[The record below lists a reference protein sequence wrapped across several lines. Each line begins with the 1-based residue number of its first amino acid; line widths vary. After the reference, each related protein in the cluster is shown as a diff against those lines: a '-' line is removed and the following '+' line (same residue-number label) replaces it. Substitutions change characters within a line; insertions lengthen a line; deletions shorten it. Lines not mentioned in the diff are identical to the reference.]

1 MSMFDNFS
9 PATQYQSNICCDY
22 KQPLYTYD
30 YRPPFVVKD
39 KQGNISQYLWS
50 DEDEFIL
57 TVDINNNI
65 YVPVTSYVFNESGQ
79 IPEETLPAV
88 DNQFAYNTSDV
99 LCWKYNSKTTPHWIL
114 QSQLYVLE
122 NPGKLVTL
130 TYSMTDKVITARI
143 LNFRN
148 EELYNTSNNV
158 EAKFDINAKATPLL
172 LQGQY
177 FLEILVSSNN
187 NVILMKR
194 IPITI
199 SSVSAIN
206 AAYSKVSQ
214 GCYDEQDLQ
223 EQFIDYIISEL
234 NEHIKDFNNPHKVT
248 KEQVGLGNVDN
259 TSDLDKPISVA
270 QDNRFKE
277 IEQAV
282 LNVGTSSNR
291 YTDEQIAIE
300 KGERI
305 EGDAASNRY
314 TDSQINIVEGKLNT
328 ETVERVAADKAL
340 DNKIDSITAVQIR
353 NKGVIECT
361 ETEVQTV
368 ATQYMIDNYQRQ
380 PKNFDGLVITVTD
393 KSNDKILYIYSEA
406 SNIWINSGI
415 NDVDLS
421 DYYTKEQIDEKL
433 TATNQSIQQEV
444 IDRTNADIALGA
456 RIDNVSESLTNE
468 ITRAIA
474 AENTNKAA
482 IETETTNRENADK
495 TLQDNINAEKDRA
508 LAAELENRN
517 LINTEIVER
526 KTAITNLNK
535 QVMLFD
541 IYSTETEFKTISV
554 LVPNE
559 DEPTLTTYYLDGGD
573 ARR

>member
-30 YRPPFVVKD
+30 YKPPFIVKD

-50 DEDEFIL
+50 DEDNFTL
-57 TVDINNNI
+57 AVDINNNV
-65 YVPVTSYVFNESGQ
+65 YVPTTSYVFNESGQ
-79 IPEETLPAV
+79 TPDETLPAV
-88 DNQFAYNTSDV
+88 DNQFAYNTTDV
-99 LCWKYNSKTTPHWIL
+99 LCWKYNSKTNPHWTV
-114 QSQLYVLE
+114 QSELYVLE
-122 NPGKLVTL
+122 NLGKLITL
-130 TYSMTDKVITARI
+130 TYGMPDKVITARI

-158 EAKFDINAKATPLL
+158 EAKFDINAKDTPLL

-194 IPITI
+194 IPVTI
-199 SSVSAIN
+199 SSISAIN

-214 GCYDEQDLQ
+214 DCYDEQDSQ
-223 EQFIDYIISEL
+223 KQFIDYIISEL

-248 KEQVGLGNVDN
+248 KDQVGLGNVDN

-270 QDNRFKE
+270 QDNKFKQ
-277 IEQAV
+277 IEEAIF
-282 LNVGTSSNR
+282 NSEAASNK
-291 YTDEQIAIE
+291 YTDAQIAIE
-300 KGERI
+300 KEERI
-305 EGDAASNRY
+305 EGDAASNKY

-361 ETEVQTV
+361 EREVQTV

-380 PKNFDGLVITVTD
+380 PKNFDGLIITVTD

-421 DYYTKEQIDEKL
+421 DYYTKEQVDEKL
-433 TATNQSIQQEV
+433 TATGQSIQQEIV
-444 IDRTNADIALGA
+444 DRTNADIALGA

-482 IETETTNRENADK
+482 IETEATNRETADK
-495 TLQDNINAEKDRA
+495 TLQDNIDAERERALNAETQN
-508 LAAELENRN
+508 ET
-517 LINTEIVER
+517 LINNEITDR
-526 KTAITNLNK
+526 KTAISNLNK
-535 QVMLFD
+535 QTISFD
-541 IYSTETEFKTISV
+541 IYSAEDTFSIISV
-554 LVPNE
+554 LIPDSE
-559 DEPTLTTYYLDGGD
+559 ETM
-573 ARR
+573 